1 MAKKKPKKKYPIWD
15 IKPAKNGEL
24 EKLLDYFKL

>member
-1 MAKKKPKKKYPIWD
+1 MAKKKKKYPIWD
-15 IKPAKNGEL
+15 IKPTKDSEL